1 MRKGILNGALFLLIA
16 LTAVAVDQLSKAYIA
31 SHMQPGDSLTIIPGI
46 LHITYVRNPGAA
58 FGIFAY
64 RTEFFITT
72 AILFLFVVLVLLFYL
87 PTDPKVTIP
96 MSILTGGVL
105 GNMIDRL
112 RTRYVV
118 DFIDF
123 RIWPVLNIADIF
135 IFIGAV
141 FIFIYLFTKGGVK
154 EVG

>member
-16 LTAVAVDQLSKAYIA
+16 LTAVAVDQLSKAYSA
-31 SHMQPGDSLTIIPGI
+31 SHTQPGDSLTIIPGI

-141 FIFIYLFTKGGVK
+141 FIFIYLFTTGGVK

>member
-1 MRKGILNGALFLLIA
+1 VRKGILNGALFLLIA

>member
-1 MRKGILNGALFLLIA
+1 MRKGVLNGILFILVT
-16 LTAVAVDQLSKAYIA
+16 LTAVAIDQLSKAYIA
-31 SHMQPGDSLTIIPGI
+31 RYMQPGDSLAIIPGVF
-46 LHITYVRNPGAA
+46 HITYVQNPGAA

-64 RTEFFITT
+64 RTEFFIVT
-72 AILFLFVVLVLLFYL
+72 AILFLFVVLLLLFYL
-87 PTDPKVTIP
+87 PTNPKVTIP

-123 RIWPVLNIADIF
+123 RVWPVLNIADIF
-135 IFIGAV
+135 IFVGAV

-154 EVG
+154 EIG

>member
-1 MRKGILNGALFLLIA
+1 MKKGILNGALFLFIT
-16 LTAVAVDQLSKAYIA
+16 LTAVAVDQLPKAYIA
-31 SHMQPGDSLTIIPGI
+31 RYMEPGDSLVIIPGI
-46 LHITYVRNPGAA
+46 FHITYVRNPGAA

-87 PTDPKVTIP
+87 PTNPKVTIP

>member
-1 MRKGILNGALFLLIA
+1 MRKGVINGVLFVFVTLI
-16 LTAVAVDQLSKAYIA
+16 AVAVDQLSKAYIA
-31 SHMQPGDSLTIIPGI
+31 RYMQPGDSVAIIPGVF
-46 LHITYVRNPGAA
+46 HITYVQNPGAA

-72 AILFLFVVLVLLFYL
+72 AIFFLFVVLVLLFYL
-87 PTDPKVTIP
+87 PTNPKVTIP

-123 RIWPVLNIADIF
+123 RIWPVLNLADIF
-135 IFIGAV
+135 IFVGAV

-154 EVG
+154 EIG

>member
-1 MRKGILNGALFLLIA
+1 VRKGIINGALFIFVT

-31 SHMQPGDSLTIIPGI
+31 RYMQPGDSLAIIPGI
-46 LHITYVRNPGAA
+46 FHITYVRNPGAA
-58 FGIFAY
+58 FGIFAHH
-64 RTEFFITT
+64 TEFFITT
-72 AILFLFVVLVLLFYL
+72 AILFLFVVLGLLFYL
-87 PTDPKVTIP
+87 PTNPKVTIP

-123 RIWPVLNIADIF
+123 RIWPVLNVADIF

-154 EVG
+154 EIG

>member
-1 MRKGILNGALFLLIA
+1 VRKGVLNGILFILVT
-16 LTAVAVDQLSKAYIA
+16 LTAVAIDQLSKAYIA
-31 SHMQPGDSLTIIPGI
+31 RYMQPGDSLAIIPGVF
-46 LHITYVRNPGAA
+46 HITYVQNPGAA

-64 RTEFFITT
+64 RTEFFIVT
-72 AILFLFVVLVLLFYL
+72 AILFLFVVLLLLFYL
-87 PTDPKVTIP
+87 PTNPKVTIP

-123 RIWPVLNIADIF
+123 RVWPVLNIADIF
-135 IFIGAV
+135 IFVGAV

-154 EVG
+154 EIG

>member
-87 PTDPKVTIP
+87 PTVTKVTIP

>member
-1 MRKGILNGALFLLIA
+1 MLNGALFLLIA